1 MGVCPNIKGMR
12 DDIENVLTPALVVF
26 PAVVDRNIE
35 QTLAGLGG
43 DAERWRPHVKTAKLI
58 STMRQMTAHGL
69 RNFKCATTLELRT
82 ICEAGAGDVLVAFAC
97 WGARA
102 RRVAEIAREFPGVA
116 ISALVEDARNLGEWS
131 GTGIGIFID
140 VNPGGNR
147 TGIEQERVDDIVELA
162 GAIGDAGLVFR
173 GLHYYDGHHRH
184 ADLSE
189 RTAAAWKGYERLMEI
204 VAALTAAGSAPG
216 EVVTS
221 GTPAMPCSISFP
233 GFQGAPFVHR
243 VSPGTV
249 VYNDMSS
256 LEQLPDWGYQ
266 PAVFVLATVI
276 SHPIDGIVTCDAG
289 HKAVS
294 ADAGIPTCT
303 VRDWPELEPLGP
315 SEEHLPIRVPKGAKA
330 PKPGELLYLMP
341 RHVCPTVNNFD
352 EALLVADGKFTVTP
366 VTARGRETPLGVR
379 KRAADEHGAA

>member
-1 MGVCPNIKGMR
+1 M
-12 DDIENVLTPALVVF
+12 ENVLTPALVIF
-26 PAVVDRNIE
+26 PAIVDHNIE
-35 QTLAGLGG
+35 QTLARLGNNP
-43 DAERWRPHVKTAKLI
+43 ERWRPHVKTAKLI

-82 ICEAGAGDVLVAFAC
+82 ACQAGAADVLVAFAC
-97 WGARA
+97 WGPRA
-102 RRVAEIAREFPGVA
+102 RRVAEIAREFPAVA
-116 ISALVEDARNLGEWS
+116 ISALVEDAPNLTQWRDS
-131 GTGIGIFID
+131 GVGIFID

-147 TGIEQERVDDIVELA
+147 TGIEQDRVADIVELA
-162 GAIGDAGLVFR
+162 RAIQATGLVFR

-184 ADLSE
+184 ADLAE
-189 RTAAAWKGYERLMEI
+189 RSAAAWSGYDRLMEI
-204 VAALTAAGSAPG
+204 AAALAGAGRAAG

-221 GTPAMPCSISFP
+221 GTPALPCSISYP
-233 GFQGAPFVHR
+233 GFQKAPFVHR

-256 LEQLPDWGYQ
+256 LEQLPDWGYR

-294 ADAGIPTCT
+294 ADAGIPNCT
-303 VRDWPELEPLGP
+303 VRGRPELEPLVP
-315 SEEHLPIRVPKGAKA
+315 SEEHLPIRVPPGARA
-330 PKPGELLYLMP
+330 PEPGELLYLLP

-352 EALLVADGKFTVTP
+352 DALLVTDAGLTVAP
-366 VTARGRETPLGVR
+366 VTARGREAPLPPAPEPVYNRVR
-379 KRAADEHGAA
+379 FTMT